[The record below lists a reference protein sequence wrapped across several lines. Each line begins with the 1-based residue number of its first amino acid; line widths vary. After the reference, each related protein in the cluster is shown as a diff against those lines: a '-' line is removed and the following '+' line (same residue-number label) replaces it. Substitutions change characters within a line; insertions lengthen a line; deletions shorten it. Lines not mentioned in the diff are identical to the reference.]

1 MKQLLLCKKEEL
13 KDLYVENQRIKES
26 YSAENEL
33 IRGENGQLQ
42 EKIRALQLQNK
53 EELETFKVKMASL
66 LDSDLKAISNY
77 YENQLKAYIDKV
89 AENDKITAGLKDR
102 LYKSLQ
108 ENDEIRKN
116 FEVEISKQRARVQ
129 DLKIKLASIQLEHK
143 EHVSNLGSKV
153 QLTSQTLI
161 RES

>member
-1 MKQLLLCKKEEL
+1 MVRNENNDLKE
-13 KDLYVENQRIKES
+13 KVK
-26 YSAENEL
+26 
-33 IRGENGQLQ
+33 
-42 EKIRALQLQNK
+42 ALQLQNK
-53 EELETFKVKMASL
+53 EEFETFKIKMANL

-89 AENDKITAGLKDR
+89 SENDKIIAGLKDR

>member
-1 MKQLLLCKKEEL
+1 MENLTKLFRMNIEELNGESHKLKQLLLCKKEEL
-13 KDLYVENQRIKES
+13 KDLYDENQRIKES

-89 AENDKITAGLKDR
+89 AENDKIIAGLKDR

-129 DLKIKLASIQLEHK
+129 DLKIKLASIQL
-143 EHVSNLGSKV
+143 
-153 QLTSQTLI
+153 
-161 RES
+161 

>member
-1 MKQLLLCKKEEL
+1 MK
-13 KDLYVENQRIKES
+13 
-26 YSAENEL
+26 
-33 IRGENGQLQ
+33 
-42 EKIRALQLQNK
+42 EKIKALQLQNK
-53 EELETFKVKMASL
+53 EEFETFKIKMANL

-89 AENDKITAGLKDR
+89 AENDKIIAGLKDR

-129 DLKIKLASIQLEHK
+129 DLKIKMASIQL
-143 EHVSNLGSKV
+143 
-153 QLTSQTLI
+153 
-161 RES
+161 